1 MTIPEGV
8 KLKKVTE
15 AQFIVAFER
24 TWIECDSEE
33 SRYGTFL
40 TDSEPDDE
48 HICLGTVT
56 TTYEIPDD
64 DRYMDEQSIIAL
76 KAQRTALVA
85 KRVKECQEIDD
96 KIQKLTAIE
105 HMPWETT

>member
-8 KLKKVTE
+8 KLKKVTK
-15 AQFIVAFER
+15 AQFIVAFEK
-24 TWIECDSEE
+24 TWVTSESEE

-96 KIQKLTAIE
+96 KIQKLTALE
-105 HMPWETT
+105 HLPGATK